1 MVLRSLPLA
10 LAAFLA
16 VTGPAVAQQ
25 SPADFHGRELGS
37 RFLLLESMDAY
48 YRHLDAESPRV
59 IYESYGRSGMGR
71 PLPLVFVSSEENL
84 ARRDAIREATRRLTH
99 RTDPLAQ
106 DELDRLVRDT
116 PATIWIFILDSA
128 NENPGP
134 EVLQEVVWELA
145 TREDET
151 ARRVRDNLLIAIMP
165 MATPDAQV
173 KYVNWHGIY
182 DVPGSSRD
190 PNAIQNRPHW
200 GISSDGSVFGVDMNR
215 DFTWFTTAETRA
227 MARFGARWRPQAIL
241 DLHTGPDTFFM
252 TPTGPPYH
260 PLWPEENLKWA
271 RAATARAGE
280 HFSREGF
287 LISSGMQYAGI
298 TYLGHGLTWA
308 LMGPVVTGQFVE
320 SFGGVNPDRP
330 RPDGTVATL
339 RDAMD
344 RTGLATWAHLE
355 VKAERREEL
364 LRDAYQVAVRSA
376 DEARSREIRTVIL
389 PAEGEGVDPDKVQ
402 RLVDRLALQGVE
414 VHRAETGFSASAMPF
429 MELEA
434 RETRSFPAGSFVMD
448 LVQPFSRLARAVL
461 DPTLDYG
468 VPEVDPWLGR
478 ASPFY
483 DAQIENLPLLF
494 GVPAYAS
501 SQVVEVERHP
511 YREGEGWARSWTAER
526 AGATPDAFGY
536 VMPAGLESSAR
547 LVTTLMAEGY
557 RIRVANAPF
566 RIGDREFTQ
575 GTWVTLAD
583 RNPPTLGARLLELA
597 GELDAPVVPVTG
609 SLTDAGV
616 TLANPQIVLA
626 VPEPR
631 VAVVADHPVSF
642 DHVWGGIRSTL
653 EGDMGFPFTPVL
665 TETVNRGDLRGYTTV
680 VLPDARGWEGR
691 LEMENLR
698 SFVRGGG
705 TVVAAKGAAEALA
718 RDPVLGAGIEAQGRA
733 TNIFGAI
740 LRAEWHHY
748 GAAEPGARVQ
758 WEPGVRVGQPLIST
772 GLPREF
778 AAPASQPVLL
788 ELVED
793 GGAEVLASYGSDAER
808 LQLDGFLW
816 DPDRDSV
823 VGRPLVVRHPVGQG
837 QVIYL
842 ADDITYRGLWY
853 GLNLTF
859 LNALVLGPV
868 G

>member
-1 MVLRSLPLA
+1 MAPRSLLLT
-10 LAAFLA
+10 LAALLLLA
-16 VTGPAVAQQ
+16 GPTTAQQ
-25 SPADFHGRELGS
+25 SPAEFHGRELGS

-59 IYESYGRSGMGR
+59 VYESYGRSVMGR
-71 PLPLVFVSSEENL
+71 PLPVLFVSSEENL
-84 ARRDAIREATRRLTH
+84 ARREEIREATQRLSH
-99 RTDPLAQ
+99 RTDPLAA
-106 DELDRLVRDT
+106 DELERLVRDT
-116 PATIWIFILDSA
+116 PATIWVFVLDSA

-134 EVLQEVVWELA
+134 EALQEVAWELA

-151 ARRVRDNLLIAIMP
+151 ARRIRDNLLIAIMP

-200 GISSDGSVFGVDMNR
+200 GISSDGNVFGIDMNR
-215 DFTWFTTAETRA
+215 DFTWFTTPETRA
-227 MARFGARWRPQAIL
+227 MARFGVHWRPQAIL

-260 PLWPEENLKWA
+260 PLWPPENLKWA

-280 HFSREGF
+280 LFSEEGF

-308 LMGPVVTGQFVE
+308 LMGAVVTGQFVE

-339 RDAMD
+339 RDATD
-344 RTGLATWAHLE
+344 RTALATWAHLQ

-376 DEARSREIRTVIL
+376 EEAWSQEVRTVII
-389 PAEGEGVDPDKVQ
+389 PVEGEGVDPDKVQ
-402 RLVDRLALQGVE
+402 RLVDRLTVQGIQV
-414 VHRAETGFSASAMPF
+414 RRSETAFSATAAPF
-429 MELEA
+429 LELDD
-434 RETRSFPAGSFVMD
+434 RRSRSFPAGSFVVD
-448 LVQPFSRLARAVL
+448 LVQPFSRLARAIL
-461 DPTLDYG
+461 DPTTEYG
-468 VPEVDPWLGR
+468 IPEVDPWLR
-478 ASPFY
+478 RPSPFY

-494 GVPAYAS
+494 GVPAYAANS
-501 SQVVEVERHP
+501 AVEVEGRE
-511 YREGEGWARSWTAER
+511 YREGEGWSRPWTADR
-526 AGATPDAFGY
+526 ASASAQAFGF
-536 VMPAGLESSAR
+536 VIPAGLESSAR
-547 LVTTLMAEGY
+547 LVTTLMAEEY

-566 RIGDREFTQ
+566 RMGDREFPQ

-597 GELDAPVVPVTG
+597 GELDAPVVPVAG

-616 TLANPQIVLA
+616 TLANPQIVPA
-626 VPEPR
+626 VPRPR

-642 DHVWGGIRSTL
+642 DHVWGGIRSSL

-665 TETVNRGDLRGYTTV
+665 VETLNRGELRDYTTI
-680 VLPDARGWEGR
+680 VLPDARGWESR
-691 LEMENLR
+691 LELENLR
-698 SFVRGGG
+698 AFVRAGG

-733 TNIFGAI
+733 THIFGAI
-740 LRAEWHHY
+740 LRAHWHDDPSP
-748 GAAEPGARVQ
+748 EPGTRVS
-758 WEPGVRVGQPLIST
+758 WEPGMRVGQPLLST

-778 AAPASQPVLL
+778 AAPAAQPVLF
-788 ELVED
+788 ELVEEGD
-793 GGAEVLASYGSDAER
+793 ARILAYYGSEPER
-808 LQLDGFLW
+808 IQLDGFLW
-816 DPDRDSV
+816 EPERDSV
-823 VGRPLVVRHPVGQG
+823 VGRPLVVQHPVGQG

-853 GLNLTF
+853 GLNLIF

>member
-1 MVLRSLPLA
+1 MALRSVLLA
-10 LAAFLA
+10 LAAVLLL
-16 VTGPAVAQQ
+16 GDPAAAQQ

-37 RFLLLESMDAY
+37 RFLILESMDAY

-59 IYESYGRSGMGR
+59 VYESYGRSGMGR
-71 PLPLVFVSSEENL
+71 PLPVLFVSSEENL
-84 ARRDAIREATRRLTH
+84 ARREEIREATHLLTH
-99 RTDPLAQ
+99 RTDPLAEE
-106 DELDRLVRDT
+106 ELERLVRDT
-116 PATIWIFILDSA
+116 PATVWVFILDSA

-134 EVLQEVVWELA
+134 EALQEVAWELA

-151 ARRVRDNLLIAIMP
+151 ARRIRDNLLIAIMP

-173 KYVNWHGIY
+173 KYVNWHAIY
-182 DVPGSSRD
+182 DIPGSSRD

-200 GISSDGSVFGVDMNR
+200 GISSDGNVFGIDMNR
-215 DFTWFTTAETRA
+215 DFTWFTTPETRA
-227 MARFGARWRPQAIL
+227 MARFGVRWRPQAIL

-260 PLWPEENLKWA
+260 PLWPAENLKWA

-308 LMGPVVTGQFVE
+308 LMGTVVTGQFVE

-339 RDAMD
+339 RDATD

-355 VKAERREEL
+355 VKSERREEL
-364 LRDAYQVAVRSA
+364 LRDAYEVAIRSA
-376 DEARSREIRTVIL
+376 AEARTQDVRTVII

-402 RLVDRLALQGVE
+402 RLVDRLALQGIQ
-414 VHRAETGFSASAMPF
+414 VHRTTEGFTASAMPF
-429 MELEA
+429 LELDA
-434 RETRSFPAGSFVMD
+434 GAPRSFPAGTFVVD

-461 DPTLDYG
+461 DPTLQYG

-494 GVPAYAS
+494 GVAAYAS
-501 SQVVEVERHP
+501 TGPVEAARQP
-511 YREGEGWARSWTAER
+511 YGEGEGWARPWSADR
-526 AGATPDAFGY
+526 AAAAADAFGY
-536 VMPAGLESSAR
+536 VIPTGLESSAR

-566 RIGDREFTQ
+566 RLGEREFPQ

-583 RNPPTLGARLLELA
+583 RNSSTLGTRLLELA
-597 GELDAPVVPVTG
+597 GELDAPVVPVAG
-609 SLTDAGV
+609 SLTDGGV
-616 TLANPQIVLA
+616 TLANPQLVVA
-626 VPEPR
+626 VPQPR

-642 DHVWGGIRSTL
+642 DHVWGGIRSSL
-653 EGDMGFPFTPVL
+653 EGDLGFPFTPVL
-665 TETVNRGDLRGYTTV
+665 AETLNRGDLREYTTI

-698 SFVRGGG
+698 AFVRAGG

-748 GAAEPGARVQ
+748 DPAEPGARVP
-758 WEPGVRVGQPLIST
+758 WEPGIRVGQPLMST

-788 ELVED
+788 ELAED
-793 GGAEVLASYGSDAER
+793 GGAQVLASYGSDPDR
-808 LQLDGFLW
+808 IQLDGFLW
-816 DPDRDSV
+816 EPDRDSV

-859 LNALVLGPV
+859 LNALVLGPL